1 MDSKGSLVEPLGAC
15 LHAGGREADLLKI
28 GPRHATF
35 WNPLHQPFLTAN
47 NLADS
52 FIQVLENLNG
62 AKYKSDSMWIR
73 HGSRMLLESCIGLIR
88 LMNKGYVTAALVLE
102 LISEIL
108 QKIQG
113 EDKPALLAGDIVTV
127 LFLEIDLDADATEA
141 MNFYRAMLIKVFSQD
156 EKFRAIFASEVEN
169 VLSPL
174 CDLSVFKKYNST
186 IEQLDMPDW
195 ATIINTGKIIVLDC
209 NQTEYPGLSIVLGML
224 LKLGYQNAVLS
235 RLEWAKSGRVDMER
249 YMILAIDEYQQFASQ
264 SDADYVALCRQSLSI
279 SIFLTQGH
287 VSLVDRVGKETT
299 EKLEHSL
306 RNKLILS
313 QPNAADAAALFG
325 KAERERTARSIN
337 ENIEE
342 ASLGATGKF
351 SGKSTVAQ
359 SLNISS
365 SEENAVSEEILRNL
379 PLGQGILMSHTGLR
393 IIPPHRVFLRAGF
406 LPGVRYVD
414 TPAANSV
421 VH

>member
-1 MDSKGSLVEPLGAC
+1 
-15 LHAGGREADLLKI
+15 
-28 GPRHATF
+28 
-35 WNPLHQPFLTAN
+35 
-47 NLADS
+47 
-52 FIQVLENLNG
+52 
-62 AKYKSDSMWIR
+62 
-73 HGSRMLLESCIGLIR
+73 
-88 LMNKGYVTAALVLE
+88 
-102 LISEIL
+102 
-108 QKIQG
+108 
-113 EDKPALLAGDIVTV
+113 
-127 LFLEIDLDADATEA
+127 
-141 MNFYRAMLIKVFSQD
+141 
-156 EKFRAIFASEVEN
+156 
-169 VLSPL
+169 
-174 CDLSVFKKYNST
+174 
-186 IEQLDMPDW
+186 MPDW
-195 ATIINTGKIIVLDC
+195 ATIINEGKIIVLDC

-235 RLEWAKSGRVDMER
+235 RPEWVKMGRVDAER

-264 SDADYVALCRQSLSI
+264 SDADYVALCRQSRSI
-279 SIFLTQGH
+279 SVFLTQGH

-299 EKLEHSL
+299 DKLEHSL

-342 ASLGATGKF
+342 AALGATGKF

-379 PLGQGILMSHTGLR
+379 PLGQGILMSHTGMR

-406 LPGVRYVD
+406 LPDTRYVD
-414 TPAANSV
+414 TPAANSIV
-421 VH
+421 N